1 MKYYTI
7 QNNNILIAENRY
19 ALERF
24 YDNVLELPDDYEQGK
39 YIVVDG
45 ELVLN
50 PDWEEE
56 QKRKAIEEEKTSIK
70 SQLKELDGKRIR
82 AICEN
87 EIKDET
93 TGETWVEYYNSQVVE
108 LRKQLNN
115 L

>member
-1 MKYYTI
+1 MRYYAI
-7 QNNNILIAENRY
+7 EHNGLFISYSKEG
-19 ALERF
+19 LERF
-24 YDNVLELPDDYEQGK
+24 YDNVKPLPDDYEEGK
-39 YIVVDG
+39 YIRSGD

-56 QKRKAIEEEKTSIK
+56 QQEKQKQHEIDEIK
-70 SQLKELDGKRIR
+70 SKLTELDSKRIR

-93 TGETWVEYYNSQVVE
+93 TGETWLEYYNSRVIE
-108 LRKQLNN
+108 LRKQLDN